1 MSLFSTLARPL
12 LALPFLVDGIDA
24 VTRPEPHAELILEAT
39 ESMEKKAGTPP
50 LTKADAVLFS
60 RIGGAV
66 SVAAAGALLLGKR
79 PRTAA
84 CVLAAV
90 NVATAVVRYPFW
102 RAGTRRERDEHLAG
116 LARAGAVTGGLLLA
130 STDRGGAPSWS
141 WQRANRREQKQALT
155 ALRREL
161 REKYAAK

>member
-1 MSLFSTLARPL
+1 MSLLSALARPL
-12 LALPFLVDGIDA
+12 LAIPFILEGIDA
-24 VTRPEPHAELILEAT
+24 ITRPEPHADLVLEAT
-39 ESMEKKAGTPP
+39 ETMEKKAGTPP
-50 LTKADAVLFS
+50 LTRADAVLFS
-60 RIGGAV
+60 RVGGVV

-84 CVLAAV
+84 CVLAAL

-102 RAGTRRERDEHLAG
+102 RAATRGERDEHLAG

-130 STDRGGAPSWS
+130 SADRGGAPSWS
-141 WQRANRREQKQALT
+141 WQRANRREQKQALS

-161 REKYAAK
+161 REKYTA